1 MGNNYETDAIEK
13 KTCNAFIENAKPNF
27 NAYLISLVTGGVAG
41 VVAIGAALGC
51 FKKMLG
57 GLWVG
62 GTTYLTKE
70 KILFTPNKLNKIF
83 QSNIDYLE
91 IPLSDITSVS
101 KESGF
106 ITGIIRIDTANG
118 TLKLR
123 CYGSSEFMDK
133 IIKFS
138 TQRGADGL
146 QPPLSF

>member
-1 MGNNYETDAIEK
+1 MGNNYETEAIEK
-13 KTCNAFIENAKPNF
+13 KTCNALIVNAKPNF
-27 NAYLISLVTGGVAG
+27 NAYLFSLVIGGVGG
-41 VVAIGAALGC
+41 VVAIGAVLGC

-70 KILFTPNKLNKIF
+70 KIVFTPNKLNKMF
-83 QSNIDYLE
+83 QSNIDYIG
-91 IPLSDITSVS
+91 IPLSDITSVI

-118 TLKLR
+118 ALKLR
-123 CYGSSEFMDK
+123 CYGSSEFIEK

-138 TQRGADGL
+138 TQRAADGL
-146 QPPLSF
+146 QPPLA

>member
-1 MGNNYETDAIEK
+1 MDKSYETDAIEK
-13 KTCNAFIENAKPNF
+13 KTCNALIENAKPNF
-27 NAYLISLVTGGVAG
+27 TAYLISLVTGGVGG
-41 VVAIGAALGC
+41 VVAIGAVLGC

-62 GTTYLTKE
+62 GTTYLTKG
-70 KILFTPNKLNKIF
+70 KIVFAPNKLNKML

-91 IPLSDITSVS
+91 IPLSDITSVA

-123 CYGSSEFMDK
+123 CYGSSELMDK
-133 IIKFS
+133 IIKLS
-138 TQRGADGL
+138 TQRGADRL
-146 QPPLSF
+146 QTPLV

>member
-1 MGNNYETDAIEK
+1 MGTNYEIDAIEK
-13 KTCNAFIENAKPNF
+13 KTCNALIENAKPSF
-27 NAYLISLVTGGVAG
+27 NLYLISLVTGGVGG
-41 VVAIGAALGC
+41 VVAMSALFGG

-70 KILFTPNKLNKIF
+70 KIVFVPNKLNRLL

-101 KESGF
+101 KEFGF
-106 ITGIIRIDTANG
+106 IAGIIHIGTENG

-123 CYGSSEFMDK
+123 CYGSSEFMAK

-138 TQRGADGL
+138 TQQGAAL
-146 QPPLSF
+146 

>member
-13 KTCNAFIENAKPNF
+13 KTCNALIENAKPNF
-27 NAYLISLVTGGVAG
+27 NAYLISLITGGVGG
-41 VVAIGAALGC
+41 VVAISAVLGG

-70 KILFTPNKLNKIF
+70 NIIFTPNKLNKMF
-83 QSNIDYLE
+83 QSNIDCLK
-91 IPLSDITSVS
+91 IPLSDITSVR
-101 KESGF
+101 KEFGF
-106 ITGIIRIDTANG
+106 ITGIIRIDTENG

-138 TQRGADGL
+138 TQGAAL
-146 QPPLSF
+146 